1 MNLPDLF
8 DTADEIPIDATPVS
22 VLGNRIAT
30 LHVSGDALDPDQV
43 STLFGVSPT
52 ESEHQG
58 MPQVRADGSV
68 ESRVASSGRW
78 SLGVGEAGNETLNI
92 NEAIEA
98 LLGLL
103 PEDIATW
110 KAVGALGTMHLA
122 VSWALNANNSEIWLE
137 PRLLAF
143 FGERGVGLYFEV
155 YQRDPDLAVRQY
167 F

>member
-8 DTADEIPIDATPVS
+8 DTADEIPPDALPVS
-22 VLGNRIAT
+22 VLGNRVAT
-30 LHVSGDALDPDQV
+30 LHVSGDGLDPDRV
-43 STLFGVSPT
+43 TNLFGVSPT
-52 ESEHQG
+52 ESEHEG

-68 ESRVASSGRW
+68 EDRVSSSGRW
-78 SLGVGEAGNETLNI
+78 SLGVGDASSETLNI

-103 PEDIATW
+103 PEDVATW

-122 VSWALNANNSEIWLE
+122 VNWALNASNSETWFE

-143 FGERGVGLYFEV
+143 FGERGVGLHFEV
-155 YQRDPDLAVRQY
+155 YQRDPDLAGREY
-167 F
+167 Y